1 MRTTVEL
8 KKYQLRAVDKLKN
21 GSILCGGVGSGKSLT
36 ALYYAFNKLG
46 ARDIVIITTAKK
58 RDDGDWIKEQNKLE
72 QYDILLKVDSWNNIE
87 KYVDTKADLF
97 IFDEQRAIGS
107 GAWSKAFIKIAKANQ
122 WILLSATPGDNW
134 LDYIPV
140 FIANGFYKNRTEF
153 LKRHVVFDPYLTFPK
168 VRRYVDE
175 DRLRKIRDY
184 ILVDMPFDRPTE
196 RHHKYVECKYDKSK
210 YDKAN
215 KDRWNFEKENP
226 IENASELCSILR
238 RICSMNPDRLVKISD
253 EIDKHDKVIIFY
265 NYDYELDALRVMT
278 MLGKTKAEWNGH
290 KHEDIPKTDKWVYF
304 VQYSAGSEGWNCVE
318 TDTIMFFSDSYS
330 YKQMEQACG
339 RIDRMNTEFK
349 DLYYIHFLSK
359 SPIDQAVQKCL
370 RNKKDFNERRFCIN
384 G

>member
-1 MRTTVEL
+1 MRTTIEL

-36 ALYYAFNKLG
+36 ALYYAFNKLD
-46 ARDIVIITTAKK
+46 AKDIVIITTAKK

-253 EIDKHDKVIIFY
+253 EIDKHNKVIVFY

-304 VQYSAGSEGWNCVE
+304 VQYSAGSEGWNCIE

>member
-87 KYVDTKADLF
+87 KYVDIKADLF

-349 DLYYIHFLSK
+349 DLYYIHFLSN

>member
-8 KKYQLRAVDKLKN
+8 KKYQLRAVDRLKN

-46 ARDIVIITTAKK
+46 ARDVVIITTAKK

-196 RHHKYVECKYDKSK
+196 RHHKYVECKYDKAK

-253 EIDKHDKVIIFY
+253 EIDKHNKVIIFY

-290 KHEDIPKTDKWVYF
+290 KHEDIPNTDKWVYF
-304 VQYSAGSEGWNCVE
+304 VPVLGGVRGLE
-318 TDTIMFFSDSYS
+318 
-330 YKQMEQACG
+330 
-339 RIDRMNTEFK
+339 
-349 DLYYIHFLSK
+349 
-359 SPIDQAVQKCL
+359 L
-370 RNKKDFNERRFCIN
+370 RRN
-384 G
+384 